1 MRKTILVG
9 IVIASAFIIGVLS
22 ANPVADAMAGWKFA
36 LDEHA
41 RDASTHH
48 DTPESQVY
56 EVSGVSVIPPVVE
69 SGDEVGSPVQL
80 RCLDGDWFQ
89 KPVVLSTNAIPVDRT
104 DIRIIGKGNFVL
116 ESEQGIE
123 EEFEKT
129 IGWDGFAEIEFL
141 DSTTFSDIPVTIT
154 GLCVSP
160 VS

>member
-41 RDASTHH
+41 RDASAHH

-56 EVSGVSVIPPVVE
+56 EVSALSLVPAAGGANHE
-69 SGDEVGSPVQL
+69 GNPVQL
-80 RCLDGDWFQ
+80 RCEDGDWLDNVSLSFDVVVDDNADVTLRGGVVVESNPNTPNRDL
-89 KPVVLSTNAIPVDRT
+89 KP
-104 DIRIIGKGNFVL
+104 
-116 ESEQGIE
+116 
-123 EEFEKT
+123 
-129 IGWDGFAEIEFL
+129 IGWDGRAEQGRAFQ
-141 DSTTFSDIPVTIT
+141 SVDIPVTIT
-154 GLCVSP
+154 ALCLSP